1 MVAVSETTRRA
12 AVIRV
17 FERYLVEVVER
28 YDLCPWARGTRQ
40 GGELAVDVVWG
51 TPTLDEWTAASEAL
65 LARAN
70 TRVAMVIAPEL
81 TITPNALHTVRGEVS
96 LRINTVG
103 VAEFHPDAPLDL
115 ATPARLVPFVRRS
128 PDPLLQ
134 LVPLT
139 ILDQVRAGSPS
150 GCLVHQAKILAG
162 HAPPPRPEVA
172 DRIASA
178 NHATIRDRHEEMAST
193 LLAISEDRAR
203 SYAEVGITSS
213 R

>member
-1 MVAVSETTRRA
+1 MVAVSESSRRA

-51 TPTLDEWTAASEAL
+51 TPTLDEWVAAAEAL
-65 LARAN
+65 LALEH

-81 TITPNALHTVRGEVS
+81 TITPVDLHTVRGAVA
-96 LRINTVG
+96 LRIPTVG
-103 VAEFHPDAPLDL
+103 VAEFHPDATLDL

-139 ILDQVRAGSPS
+139 ILDQVRSGSPS
-150 GCLVHQAKILAG
+150 ACLAQQAKILG
-162 HAPPPRPEVA
+162 GLAPPPRPEVA
-172 DRIASA
+172 ERIASA
-178 NHATIRDRHEEMAST
+178 NHAVIRDRHEEMAST
-193 LLAISEDRAR
+193 LAAISADRAR
-203 SYAEVGITSS
+203 SYAELGITSS